1 MKNTLKLLL
10 LILIIFAVFLG
21 LRFLSDAAFYTG
33 LFELEHTSI
42 LGIFSVLFT
51 LSAFFIGFVIF
62 LENRQPTK
70 TLTWLIVLG
79 IFPVFGFFAYLLFGQ
94 NFKRK
99 RMFQKKALLDE
110 QAFLQH
116 KGEES
121 RPENRISVKRHQ
133 ELLFRLAQKLGTLNI
148 SFHTETKVLT
158 NGDETFSAIKKVLN
172 KATRHIH
179 MEYYIV
185 RDDKIGTEIKDI
197 LIRKSLEGVEVRFL
211 YDAVGSWRLSKKYIE
226 ELKEAGV
233 DVIPFFPVRLPI
245 LNDKI
250 NYRNHRKII
259 VVDGNEGFVGGLNI
273 GDEYLGKDEYFGFW
287 RDTHLYLRGGEA
299 VQSLQLIFLQDWFYM
314 TGEVVMHPSY
324 LAAEKVEGENLGG
337 VQLVAGGPDNKW
349 DTIKH
354 LYFAMIASARESIW
368 IATPYFIPDDDILSA
383 LKVAA
388 LGGIDVRL
396 LVPSKPDKRTVFYA
410 SRSYFPELL
419 EAGAKIYEYQ
429 KGFLHSK
436 IVIVDSDLASIGT
449 ANMDLRSFH
458 LNFEV
463 NAFLYDTHSIQ
474 KLVQDYEEDLTV
486 SRQIHMETF
495 KKRRLVMR
503 IVESTYRLL
512 DRKSVV

>member
-1 MKNTLKLLL
+1 MKNILKLFF
-10 LILIIFAVFLG
+10 LIFIIFTVFLG
-21 LRFLSDAAFYTG
+21 LRFLTDTTFYTG
-33 LFELEHTSI
+33 LFHLEHSSI
-42 LGIFSVLFT
+42 FGIFSVLFT
-51 LSAFFIGFVIF
+51 LSAFLIGFVIF
-62 LENRQPTK
+62 LENRHPTK

-99 RMFQKKALLDE
+99 RMFQKKASLDE
-110 QAFLQH
+110 QAFSQH
-116 KGEES
+116 KGDEERNDS
-121 RPENRISVKRHQ
+121 KISVKKHQ
-133 ELLFRLAQKLGTLNI
+133 ELLFRLAQKLGALNI

-158 NGDETFSAIKKVLN
+158 NGEETFSAIKETLN
-172 KATRHIH
+172 KAVRHIH

-185 RDDKIGTEIKDI
+185 RHDKIGTEIKDI

-211 YDAVGSWRLSKKYIE
+211 YDAVGSWKLSKRYVE

-233 DVIPFFPVRLPI
+233 RVIPFFPVRIPI

-273 GDEYLGKDEYFGFW
+273 GDEYLGENEYFGFW

-314 TGEVVMHPSY
+314 TGEVIMNPSY
-324 LAAEKVEGENLGG
+324 LEPEQVAGEKFGG

-349 DTIKH
+349 DTIKN
-354 LYFAMIASARESIW
+354 LYFAMISSARKSIW
-368 IATPYFIPDDDILSA
+368 IATPYFIPDDNILSA

-410 SRSYFPELL
+410 SRSYFLELL
-419 EAGAKIYEYQ
+419 EAGAKIYEYER
-429 KGFLHSK
+429 GFLHSK
-436 IVIVDSDLASIGT
+436 IVIVDKDLASIGT

-463 NAFLYDTHSIQ
+463 NAFLYDTPSIV
-474 KLVQDYEEDLTV
+474 KLVQDYEEDLKV
-486 SRQIHMETF
+486 ASEIHMETF
-495 KKRRLVMR
+495 KNRRLVMR

-512 DRKSVV
+512 SPLL